1 MYWAT
6 SAASLRSALAP
17 VSRWSAK
24 VPLLV
29 GKVYYDGCRTITNG
43 STILVQMTTTSSTVA
58 HDIPHPA
65 RADLDLAG
73 VLHAL
78 SDPVRLEIVAGLA
91 GGAERTCGS
100 FDVAVT
106 KSTCTHHFRVLRE
119 AGLIRQR
126 QKGTMR
132 LNSLRRNDLE
142 ARFPGLLG
150 TILEAAA

>member
-1 MYWAT
+1 
-6 SAASLRSALAP
+6 
-17 VSRWSAK
+17 
-24 VPLLV
+24 
-29 GKVYYDGCRTITNG
+29 
-43 STILVQMTTTSSTVA
+43 MTTPSATVA

-65 RADLDLAG
+65 REDLDLAG

-126 QKGTMR
+126 QQGTMR
-132 LNSLRRNDLE
+132 LNSLRRDDLE